1 MDLPA
6 KARQSH
12 PRAPE
17 FQFIKS
23 NINEITEAPVQHAEE
38 RGTPLYTC
46 PTFNCLSAGHRT
58 KYCRSSGWCR
68 KCGKTHHTSLHR
80 DTVTAPP
87 AEASDTQV
95 AAEQDVATV
104 NAAAPLSQI
113 EPTLQMTSQ
122 VVLESPDGK

>member
-1 MDLPA
+1 ML
-6 KARQSH
+6 R
-12 PRAPE
+12 RE
-17 FQFIKS
+17 
-23 NINEITEAPVQHAEE
+23 V
-38 RGTPLYTC
+38 PLYTC
-46 PTFNCLSAGHRT
+46 PTFNCLSAGHWT

-113 EPTLQMTSQ
+113 EPSLQMTSQ